1 VTFGW
6 DLTISLR
13 SQSTNCQQDVTNFVN
28 FVLFWKKKISPKIQV
43 LEVLPYVKA
52 LLLDTPGMK

>member
-1 VTFGW
+1 
-6 DLTISLR
+6 LEK
-13 SQSTNCQQDVTNFVN
+13 N
-28 FVLFWKKKISPKIQV
+28 ISPKIQV